1 MSDQTAQP
9 DRTIP
14 ARGAKRVWGD
24 GSLPRGIWGDGSA
37 QKEERGDL
45 GGSSPQPAEVSRRG
59 LLRVAGASAA
69 VVGGGGLLEACS
81 SSIKGAT
88 SSSSSSSSTTG
99 AGTQDILIGFIHP
112 LTGALADFGTSDNW
126 IVSTIQATP
135 QYKNG
140 FKIGGKTYKVNIK
153 SYDTQ
158 SDPTRAGQLASQA
171 ILSDKVD
178 LLLASSTP
186 ETVNPVATTA
196 EKLGTPLI
204 CGNVPWQAW
213 YANLGGNPTPGK
225 STFKPTWTTMYF
237 LGVNDLCLAFIPMW
251 NKIHAQLSTNKV
263 VACMFPNDSD
273 GNAFR
278 AAWPLFAGPAGYT
291 LIDPPAYTDGLTDY
305 TSFISEFKSKDCQFF
320 TNVQLP
326 PDFNVFWKQAAQQGF
341 KPKLATVAKVLLFP
355 SDVAALGSLVNN
367 VATDAWWA
375 PNMPWK
381 SSLTGQTCAQIA
393 AAFTSATGSQWV
405 QSLSN
410 YSLFE
415 VAYAALTSVN
425 NPHDK
430 TEVAAALFKVN
441 IEGIAGQLNWTS
453 SKNPAPGV
461 VDTPCVGVQW
471 KPNAK
476 YGWSMEVVDNT
487 LMPEVPLTGTLEPT
501 NK

>member
-14 ARGAKRVWGD
+14 ARGAKGVWGD
-24 GSLPRGIWGDGSA
+24 GSLPRGVWGDGSP

-45 GGSSPQPAEVSRRG
+45 GGSSPRPAEVSRRG
-59 LLRVAGASAA
+59 LLRVAGVSAA

-99 AGTQDILIGFIHP
+99 AGTQDILVGFIHP

-158 SDPTRAGQLASQA
+158 SDPTRAGQLANQA

-367 VATDAWWA
+367 VATDAWWT

-487 LMPEVPLTGTLEPT
+487 LMPQVPLTGTLEPT